1 MAPHTTM
8 PRLRVLLIALILL
21 GCLWAVAWAAASNV
35 APRRLSEA
43 MPQLEQRMARAG
55 IGIGELSFSA
65 IQVSPWLNGVALSDL
80 TARLD
85 LNPRD
90 RMPMRS
96 RVAVQRIDVA
106 LTDPLRL
113 RGSLLADGLE
123 VSLDASDRLSGLPF
137 DRFTNARLAV
147 GDLPLAPPL
156 ATAEAIRGKL
166 RELFIDNKA
175 SGDVAFSGDVE
186 IEVHGLDLVAHLY
199 TERVEDQFR
208 LRFRPSDIQAISDQK
223 GMGLVPEQVEIVSLY
238 PLRAPVILLVTDQ
251 ARTLAKSHEPDDIW
265 LQDAHRHV
273 IWSFLLT
280 QAFGPQFA
288 AMVTDAQEKRPG
300 NTPNERAMD
309 FHNNAMGRRL
319 YENQVTLAA
328 LPRRVREDPLI
339 IRHPDEVDR
348 FSAGQLLR

>member
-1 MAPHTTM
+1 MAQHTSM
-8 PRLRVLLIALILL
+8 PRLRRPLIAVVLL
-21 GCLWAVAWAAASNV
+21 GGLWAVAWAAASNV
-35 APRRLSEA
+35 APRRVSEA
-43 MPQLEQRMARAG
+43 MPQLEARMARAG

-80 TARLD
+80 KARLD

-90 RMPMRS
+90 RAPMRS
-96 RVAVQRIDVA
+96 NVAIQRIDVA

-113 RGSLLADGLE
+113 RGSLLADGME
-123 VSLDASDRLSGLPF
+123 VSLNAADRVSGLPF
-137 DRFTNARLAV
+137 NRFTNARLAV
-147 GDLPLAPPL
+147 GDLPLVPPL

-166 RELFIDNKA
+166 RELFVDNTT
-175 SGDVAFSGDVE
+175 SGELEFSGDVE
-186 IEVHGLDLVAHLY
+186 LDVQGLDLVAHLY
-199 TERVEDQFR
+199 TEQVGDRFR

-238 PLRAPVILLVTDQ
+238 PLRAPQILLLTDQ
-251 ARTLAKSHEPDDIW
+251 ARTLAKAHAPDDIW

-273 IWSFLLT
+273 TWSFLLT
-280 QAFGPQFA
+280 QSFGPQFA
-288 AMVTDAQEKRPG
+288 SMVTDAQEKRPG

-319 YENQVTLAA
+319 FENQLTLAA

-348 FSAGQLLR
+348 LSAWQLLR